1 MNSELDPQADEG
13 AQQDDT
19 ARMTRRRLVISA
31 IVLAVAIVALAS
43 PLWLPFFT
51 NDVVDEAFPALSV
64 AERESVRNMP
74 EAQREVLLAM
84 SEGEGEA
91 AAAMAADTA
100 QAMMKPDSEMQDD
113 MPRSAPEPNVLLS
126 GSWIEIDPVHRA
138 QGSAT
143 IWLAE
148 DERILRFEDFR
159 VTNGPQLHVLLAKN
173 VPTSIFA
180 GVGESGDYVDLGP
193 LKGNVGNQNYDIPAE
208 VDLTEYKSAV
218 IYCVPFHVVFSSA
231 ELG

>member
-1 MNSELDPQADEG
+1 MN
-13 AQQDDT
+13 
-19 ARMTRRRLVISA
+19 RKRLFISA
-31 IVLAVAIVALAS
+31 IVLAVAIVAVAS

-64 AERESVRNMP
+64 AERESLRNMP
-74 EAQREVLLAM
+74 EEQREVLLEM
-84 SEGEGEA
+84 SKTGDG
-91 AAAMAADTA
+91 AAMAADTA
-100 QAMMKPDSEMQDD
+100 KAMMEADSAMQDD
-113 MPRSAPEPNVLLS
+113 MPRSAPEPSPLLS
-126 GSWIEIDPVHRA
+126 GTWIEIDPVHRA
-138 QGSAT
+138 EGSAT

>member
-1 MNSELDPQADEG
+1 MN
-13 AQQDDT
+13 
-19 ARMTRRRLVISA
+19 RRRLVISA
-31 IVLAVAIVALAS
+31 IVLAVAVVALAS

-74 EAQREVLLAM
+74 EAQREVLMAM
-84 SEGEGEA
+84 SEGAGES

-126 GSWIEIDPVHRA
+126 GAWIEIDPVHRA
-138 QGSAT
+138 AGSAT

-159 VTNGPQLHVLLAKN
+159 VTNGPQLPQKLHQHFCAAGQNV

-193 LKGNVGNQNYDIPAE
+193 LKGNVGNQNYDIE
-208 VDLTEYKSAV
+208 
-218 IYCVPFHVVFSSA
+218 FSRPIA
-231 ELG
+231 C

>member
-1 MNSELDPQADEG
+1 MN
-13 AQQDDT
+13 
-19 ARMTRRRLVISA
+19 RRRLVISA
-31 IVLAVAIVALAS
+31 IVLALAIVALAS
-43 PLWLPFFT
+43 PLWRPFFT

-74 EAQREVLLAM
+74 EAQREVLLEM
-84 SEGEGEA
+84 SEGEDG
-91 AAAMAADTA
+91 AAMAADTA
-100 QAMMKPDSEMQDD
+100 QAMMKPDSAMQDD

-126 GSWIEIDPVHRA
+126 GVWIEIDPVHRA
-138 QGSAT
+138 EGSAT

-180 GVGESGDYVDLGP
+180 GVGASGDYVDLGP